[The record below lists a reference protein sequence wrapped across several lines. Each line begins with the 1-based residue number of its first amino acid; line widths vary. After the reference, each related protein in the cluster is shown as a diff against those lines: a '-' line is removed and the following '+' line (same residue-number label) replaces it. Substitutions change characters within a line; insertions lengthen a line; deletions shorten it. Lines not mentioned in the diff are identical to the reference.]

1 MIFRRR
7 DELAIRSRCDD
18 ADLSVLFSSERTFK
32 VWRYGVGH
40 SQLLLR
46 ADPEPSHPKRL
57 DLLFE
62 GVEAMQ
68 LVTRYGALELH
79 MFDEAE
85 SGRILEMSG
94 VPARWRSTRLVL
106 GLRSRSGAGYVQC
119 QKVSA
124 LLGGAAVVGPEE
136 PSESIEVIWSL
147 RGDVA

>member
-1 MIFRRR
+1 M
-7 DELAIRSRCDD
+7 
-18 ADLSVLFSSERTFK
+18 LFASERSFR

-46 ADPEPSHPKRL
+46 AAPDAGHPVRA

-68 LVTRYGALELH
+68 LVTRYETLELH
-79 MFDEAE
+79 TFDEAE
-85 SGRILEMSG
+85 SERIFERSG
-94 VPARWRSTRLVL
+94 VPPRWRSDRLVL

-124 LLGGAAVVGPEE
+124 LLGCTKVLGPDD
-136 PSESIEVIWSL
+136 PSESLDVVWSL
-147 RGDVA
+147 RG